1 MQDIQVFI
9 LPGGAGRNDAHWYTW
24 LTAQLRRQGIRVTV
38 CAQNR
43 VSPQERA
50 QQLLSRFSLTPNT
63 FLVGHSFG
71 GLTALKWVELA
82 KQPIGGMVLVDVSV
96 KKAFESIPQQLLDQM
111 KTVQKKQNLRRI
123 QQRYL
128 ESWNWRVDLSAVR
141 RLVPRMVIL
150 SENRTAK
157 MFPDWRAE
165 HQKMAKALQAKLVTG
180 NGVKQH
186 FTASQEPKV
195 LAATRQLL
203 SK

>member
-1 MQDIQVFI
+1 MQNIQVFI
-9 LPGGAGRNDAHWYTW
+9 LPGGAGRNDAHWYKW
-24 LTAQLRRQGIRVTV
+24 LRAELVKRGIPTVV

-43 VSPQERA
+43 VSPLKRA
-50 QQLLSRFSLTPNT
+50 QQLMGRISLRPNT

-82 KQPIGGMVLVDVSV
+82 KQPVGGMVLVDVSV
-96 KKAFESIPQQLLDQM
+96 KQAFESIPQQLLDQM

-128 ESWNWRVDLSAVR
+128 ESWNWRVDLSVVR
-141 RLVPRMVIL
+141 RLVPRAVIL

-157 MFPDWRAE
+157 IFPDWRAE
-165 HQKMAKALQAKLVTG
+165 HQNMAKALKAKLVTG

-186 FTASQEPKV
+186 FTASREPKI
-195 LAATRQLL
+195 LAAIQQLL
-203 SK
+203 ST